1 MSVFSDFQTAWAQ
14 RFPGCELPKA
24 WEDDVRANLAKH
36 QHRVSYLREELE
48 KEEFYVEYLESLLAD
63 VDRVKKSYG
72 SEASAVG
79 EEKSSH
85 SSDYNRRSLQNSCET
100 LEGGFDGAS
109 CESLFDK
116 HGGGVREGGEK
127 ENVPVTNPESQT
139 SKKVGSSSSRTS
151 TASSSS
157 LHEGA
162 SADYDG
168 EHSNPYVTVIEVGGG
183 AGQSDAQG
191 RGEKI
196 RPSGSE
202 SSISET
208 AVSCEEM
215 SKHRP
220 EERRS
225 SGSYQKKK
233 PPTPPPKKSRNLIS
247 TQLSR
252 TELKLNKSKVSGDLP
267 IVGQLKNDSKQNE
280 MEATKLPGSIE
291 KLDSNSFRPPL
302 PPKHEISQ
310 ELLDCLHS
318 PLQETENFEF
328 DNGNVPN
335 NNQEGNDKTSLQL
348 DYFNDNQTI
357 YDTVAPDEVVQTDLP
372 ENTYRL
378 SQNLSN
384 NNTIDNVE
392 SEGDYVVFSE
402 CAFIPQKSISHD
414 IPVSKSVT
422 SSDSN
427 KGLDSPDYATY
438 MNIDYFL
445 KKKEKF
451 SITSHGESF
460 TVDSDEDDHDDALLV
475 HSFSSD
481 QELGDSGTTNED
493 VKGLESN
500 PSTVTDDVFDVDSG
514 VYSSSVES
522 TSCLYA
528 SGSSTPPN
536 NQKSNE
542 DELEPNKEELD
553 RQNMHKCI
561 IRNIYE
567 SETIYVE
574 CLTVLLQYMKA
585 LKATIGTSQPLLSL
599 EDFNTVFFRIPELH
613 NIHLS
618 FLQGLKAYTES
629 QDGKHAVGEHFKI
642 LASKLGVYAAFL
654 QNYSKAI
661 ETVKKCSVENAKFAE
676 IIKSIKLKYMKGQ
689 ATTLED
695 LLHKPVARV
704 QKNALVLHDLLRYT
718 PQSCPDQKT
727 LKLAL
732 KMTQCFL
739 NDLNF
744 TATDNMFPVPD
755 RAQRHLVKNSFIVEL
770 SEGHRKLRHLFLF
783 NDVVVCAKYKPSA
796 RQKFTFEIK
805 WYIPLV
811 EVVLP
816 SHESDQETAQENSPF
831 DILMLK
837 SRASNVRD
845 QILKEERI
853 HQGKDKQ
860 KVAGRNLDK
869 QKKKLAEL
877 EAQLVLASPNLIFRI
892 SQKNSKTY
900 TFFLSSEFE
909 RTQWIEAIGILQSSA
924 PATTLPLSTYELQ
937 AWITSCRKHLGTNL
951 GSFLL
956 RSDKDEDLLVGDLY
970 LVVHCLHGLSRPSD
984 IYLCFEVD
992 SYGHFFNKAK
1002 TKICRNSPDVCF
1014 NQDFVIELEGSQTLR
1029 ILCYENHP
1037 TQGAILRGKAALELT
1052 HLWLNDKMQ
1061 EKSISLQEFML
1072 TISLK
1077 FVSAETILQR
1087 IPSSKTVGL
1096 FGVKIEQV
1104 CKKEKSSVPFII
1116 TSCIRE
1122 VERRGMNEIG
1132 IYRVSGSASDVQK
1145 LKKTFETNVYEAEQ
1159 LLKEVDIHTV
1169 TGLLKLY
1176 LRELPEALFT
1186 DHLYPKFF
1194 SAFTFHD
1201 QDEKRKQL
1209 LALFETLP
1217 QVNQAIILHL
1227 LDHLVRVNHHEA
1239 NNKMSLHNL
1248 ATVFG
1253 PTVLRQGSNSS
1264 NSNSTDLLTAG
1275 TVDVMAQAGILYFF
1289 LKRRASGLPVKTE
1302 PESQT
1307 VIL

>member
-36 QHRVSYLREELE
+36 QHRVTYLREELE
-48 KEEFYVEYLESLLAD
+48 KEEFYVEYLERLLAD
-63 VDRVKKSYG
+63 VDRVKKSFG
-72 SEASAVG
+72 SESSVVN
-79 EEKSSH
+79 EEKSTH
-85 SSDYNRRSLQNSCET
+85 SNDYKRHSLENSCET
-100 LEGGFDGAS
+100 LEGRSDTAS
-109 CESLFDK
+109 CESLFSK
-116 HGGGVREGGEK
+116 HNSIKETNGKEK
-127 ENVPVTNPESQT
+127 IPSTNTENQIN
-139 SKKVGSSSSRTS
+139 KKLGNSSSRTS

-157 LHEGA
+157 LQEGT
-162 SADYDG
+162 SADYDID
-168 EHSNPYVTVIEVGGG
+168 HNNPYVTVIEVGGNSSLSDMPC
-183 AGQSDAQG
+183 QS
-191 RGEKI
+191 EKI
-196 RPSGSE
+196 HLSESE

-208 AVSCEEM
+208 AASCDDMTKHKIEE
-215 SKHRP
+215 KRN
-220 EERRS
+220 
-225 SGSYQKKK
+225 SGSHQKKK

-252 TELKLNKSKVSGDLP
+252 TEIKSKSKISNNPLNVT
-267 IVGQLKNDSKQNE
+267 GQLKTDSKNSE
-280 MEATKLPGSIE
+280 PETSKSEGNAE
-291 KLDSNSFRPPL
+291 KPDINSFRPPL

-318 PLQETENFEF
+318 PVQESENFEF
-328 DNGNVPN
+328 DNSSIPD
-335 NNQEGNDKTSLQL
+335 NNQERNEKDSLQL
-348 DYFNDNQTI
+348 DYFNDNQSI
-357 YDTVAPDEVVQTDLP
+357 YDTVAPDEITQTDIP
-372 ENTYRL
+372 ENSYRL
-378 SQNLSN
+378 SQNMSN
-384 NNTIDNVE
+384 NNTGDNAE

-402 CAFIPQKSISHD
+402 CAFIPQKSISQD
-414 IPVSKSVT
+414 NSMPKSVT
-422 SSDSN
+422 NSDIN

-451 SITSHGESF
+451 SVTSHGESF
-460 TVDSDEDDHDDALLV
+460 TVDSDDDDHDDALLV

-481 QELGDSGTTNED
+481 QELGDNGTANDD

-528 SGSSTPPN
+528 SGSSTPPS
-536 NQKSNE
+536 NQKSTE

-553 RQNMHKCI
+553 RQNMYKCI
-561 IRNIYE
+561 IKSVCE

-574 CLTVLLQYMKA
+574 CLSVLLQYMKA

-613 NIHLS
+613 NIHLT
-618 FLQGLKAYTES
+618 FLQGLKAYIEN
-629 QDGKHAVGEHFKI
+629 QDGKQAVGEHFKV

-661 ETVKKCSVENAKFAE
+661 ETVKKCSIENVKFAE

-811 EVVLP
+811 EVVIPNLEG
-816 SHESDQETAQENSPF
+816 ESEIAQENSPF

-892 SQKNSKTY
+892 NQKNNKSY

-909 RTQWIEAIGILQSSA
+909 RTQWIEAISILQSSA
-924 PATTLPLSTYELQ
+924 PSTTLPLSTYELQ
-937 AWITSCRKHLGTNL
+937 AWITSCRKQLGTNV

-984 IYLCFEVD
+984 IYICFEVD

-1014 NQDFVIELEGSQTLR
+1014 NQDFIIELEGSQTLR

-1052 HLWLNDKMQ
+1052 RLWLNDKMQ
-1061 EKSISLQEFML
+1061 EKSISVQEFML

-1077 FVSAETILQR
+1077 FISAETILQR

-1096 FGVKIEQV
+1096 FGVKIQQV
-1104 CKKEKSSVPFII
+1104 CKKEKTSVPFII

-1122 VERRGMNEIG
+1122 VEKRGMNEIG

-1145 LKKTFETNVYEAEQ
+1145 LKKSFETNVYEAEQ

-1186 DHLYPKFF
+1186 DNLYPKFF
-1194 SAFTFHD
+1194 MAFTFHD
-1201 QDEKRKQL
+1201 QEEKRKQL
-1209 LALFETLP
+1209 LVLFETLP
-1217 QVNQAIILHL
+1217 QVNQAIILYL

-1253 PTVLRQGSNSS
+1253 PTVLRQGNNSS
-1264 NSNSTDLLTAG
+1264 NSNQTDLLTAG

-1289 LKRRASGLPVKTE
+1289 LKRRASGLPIKSEQEATVK
-1302 PESQT
+1302 Q
-1307 VIL
+1307 